1 MTDQSEDPVG
11 ARVDPSQPFSIAI
24 EPQPDVV
31 RIAPRGELDLATAD
45 QFQREIGQL
54 VDAGFMR
61 IVIDLRG
68 VVFLDSTALHVL
80 MPPTPEP
87 NRTTGSLQSSQRH
100 GQCIASSKSP
110 ARTIASRSP
119 PPTDTESPSPLPL
132 AARRLRSLSRRPHL
146 TSLACPSRNSLLL
159 SSRRAL
165 VEQDGAA

>member
-80 MPPTPEP
+80 IAAHARAQQDNWELAIIPAPRAVHRVFEITGANDRLPF
-87 NRTTGSLQSSQRH
+87 TTANGHGVTVSSPS
-100 GQCIASSKSP
+100 GGP
-110 ARTIASRSP
+110 SP
-119 PPTDTESPSPLPL
+119 PFSVTAAAPDIARLPL
-132 AARRLRSLSRRPHL
+132 EEQ
-146 TSLACPSRNSLLL
+146 PS
-159 SSRRAL
+159 AF
-165 VEQDGAA
+165 